1 MTVDVLAV
9 VEAWQNAASAKDVE
23 GLLAVSDPNIEVVG
37 PRGSAH
43 GHAILREWI
52 ARAGLRLHS
61 KRAFVRGDA
70 AVVEQ
75 DAVWH
80 SVETSEKLSESVIA
94 SVFHVA
100 DERVTYFSRHE
111 TLESALEEAELTEDD
126 AVPLIE

>member
-43 GHAILREWI
+43 GHQILREWI
-52 ARAGLRLHS
+52 RRAGLQLHLR
-61 KRAFVRGDA
+61 RAFVRGDVV
-70 AVVEQ
+70 VVEQ

-80 SVETSEKLSESVIA
+80 SVETGAKLSESVIA

>member
-23 GLLAVSDPNIEVVG
+23 GLLAVSDPYIEVVG

-52 ARAGLRLHS
+52 ARAGLQLRS
-61 KRAFVRGDA
+61 KRAFVRGDV

-80 SVETSEKLSESVIA
+80 SVETGEKLSDSVIA

-111 TLESALEEAELTEDD
+111 SVESALKESELTEDD
-126 AVPLIE
+126 EVPLIE

>member
-23 GLLAVSDPNIEVVG
+23 RLIAVSAPTIEVVG
-37 PRGSAH
+37 PRGVAT

-52 ARAGLRLHS
+52 ARAGLQLHS
-61 KRAFVRGDA
+61 RKAFVRGDV

-80 SVETSEKLSESVIA
+80 SVETGEKQSASVIA
-94 SVFHVA
+94 SVFHVEK
-100 DERVTYFSRHE
+100 DRSIFLLVQ
-111 TLESALEEAELTEDD
+111 
-126 AVPLIE
+126 PLQENSLYQLCVVF